1 MCWPCCAATTLMHLP
16 LRSQDPMRQV
26 AKEAHATFAVLL
38 DILEL
43 QSAREGAAVGE
54 CFLEG
59 VPDELHFYSCT

>member
-1 MCWPCCAATTLMHLP
+1 
-16 LRSQDPMRQV
+16 MRQV

-59 VPDELHFYSCT
+59 VPDELHFYACT